1 MDHMTEQPGPEPTLA
16 DILAEVRA
24 MRAELGEVRA
34 DVAHRSDRIE
44 AAIGQVRADIAA
56 VKVDTA
62 YVESHI
68 DDHQTAIQRHVDDPG
83 AHRRA
88 A

>member
-1 MDHMTEQPGPEPTLA
+1 MGGMTNGPEPTLA
-16 DILAEVRA
+16 ELLAELRAVRA
-24 MRAELGEVRA
+24 EIGEAREEA
-34 DVAHRSDRIE
+34 GHRFDRID
-44 AAIGQVRADIAA
+44 AGIGQLRADIAA

-62 YVESHI
+62 FTEAHI
-68 DDHQTAIQRHVDDPG
+68 GDHQEAIRRHAADPD

>member
-1 MDHMTEQPGPEPTLA
+1 MSEGPEEPTLA
-16 DILAEVRA
+16 ELLAELRAVRA
-24 MRAELGEVRA
+24 EVGEAREEA
-34 DVAHRSDRIE
+34 GHRFDRVDAGI
-44 AAIGQVRADIAA
+44 AQVRADIAA

-62 YVESHI
+62 YVEAHI
-68 DDHQTAIQRHVDDPG
+68 DDRTVALRRHVEDPD